1 MNLLDKFNQ
10 VEVKSDTRISD
21 TDRRYCEAYQQAYDK
36 GRAALREL
44 ADLMGRS
51 SAEQLDILKPVS
63 DGEVYVTF
71 LGECSK
77 ERDYMEQLRNT
88 HHILIH
94 RIVCYFENTYKV
106 KLDVNSVENN
116 LVPQQPEKSFRFK
129 QEEWTAYTEAM
140 NNAALDYKDILDQIF
155 IQLGGVSFHERALNE
170 LKEKCHNAAWNTYYG
185 NRCFE
190 QKKAVI
196 SFSYGCSQRWN
207 GSLCLTD
214 CMKDILHAVMYL
226 HFGDMTSSNMNFNA
240 LLGYDFNF
248 QSLSFTSEVLDSVK
262 CFKNGRVDVRF
273 TSKAIARE
281 FVETFLGT
289 EV

>member
-10 VEVKSDTRISD
+10 VEVKADTRISD
-21 TDRRYCEAYQQAYDK
+21 ADRRYCEAYQQAYDK

-116 LVPQQPEKSFRFK
+116 LVPQRPEDSYRFK
-129 QEEWTAYTEAM
+129 KEEWTAYTEAM

-170 LKEKCHNAAWNTYYG
+170 LKEKCHKAAWNTYCG

-214 CMKDILHAVMYL
+214 GMKDILHAVMYQ

-273 TSKAIARE
+273 TSEAIARE